1 MLNKER
7 VQAEIA
13 QIEMQYSEGLCSKI
27 EALEAM
33 RDAVNCEIN
42 NHMIEQNEYPVI
54 YPTDASDYHKAEIL
68 LINLKFIEKFKKSI
82 SFGDILQHILL

>member
-13 QIEMQYSEGLCSKI
+13 QVAEQYANGLCTTI

-33 RDAVNCEIN
+33 CDAVDCEIN
-42 NHMIEQNEYPVI
+42 RYINESNVYPIV
-54 YPTDASDYHKAEIL
+54 YPEDASDYVKAEIL
-68 LINLKFIEKFKKSI
+68 LVRLKVIEGFKDSI
-82 SFGDILQHILL
+82 SFGDILQHRPD

>member
-13 QIEMQYSEGLCSKI
+13 QVQEQYANGLCTKI

-33 RDAVNCEIN
+33 RDAVDCEIN
-42 NHMIEQNEYPVI
+42 NHMIEQDGYPVI
-54 YPTDASDYHKAEIL
+54 YPADASDYYKAEIL
-68 LINLKFIEKFKKSI
+68 LMNLKFIEKFKKSI
-82 SFGDILQHILL
+82 SFGDIL